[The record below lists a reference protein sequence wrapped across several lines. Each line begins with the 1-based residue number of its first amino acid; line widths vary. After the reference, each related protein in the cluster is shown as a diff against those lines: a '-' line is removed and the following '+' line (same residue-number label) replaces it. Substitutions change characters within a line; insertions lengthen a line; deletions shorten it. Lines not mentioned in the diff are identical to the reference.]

1 MARDAIKFVRAF
13 GGAIM
18 ESTPHLYI
26 SALAFSPVKS
36 IIYTQFSPK
45 YSSLAQIVDGGELHW
60 PNLQLTIRGY
70 LFSSVTF
77 SPDGKRIATGTFDNT
92 ICLWDA
98 ETRLQLG
105 SPLTG
110 HTNFVTSVAFSPDGK
125 RIASGSDD
133 NAICMWDA
141 ETGLQLGSPLT
152 GHTDWVTSVA
162 FSPDRKRIASG
173 SRDKTICLWDAETGL
188 QLGSPLTGHTHRVTS
203 VAFSPDGKR
212 IASGSN
218 DRTICLWDAETQL
231 QLGSPLTGH
240 THPVTSVAFSPDG
253 KRIAS
258 GSHDKTVCL
267 WDAETG
273 LQLGSPLTGHTNFVT
288 SVTFSPDGKRVVSGS
303 DDNTI
308 HMWDCPPDDVGS
320 LFSYHIP
327 RQALLPLCY
336 SPNPSHALLDSNV
349 YTHKTD
355 FNTEHIRAL
364 VGLQSG
370 GWITSPEGHL
380 LLWVPSYMPRPSLY
394 LPSML
399 FVLGKCT
406 KLDLS
411 KMVHGSQW
419 VRCNYPQDVVGT

>member
-1 MARDAIKFVRAF
+1 VSAIARDAIKFVRVF

-26 SALAFSPVKS
+26 SALSFSPVKS
-36 IIYTQFSPK
+36 IIYREFSPK
-45 YSSLAQIVDGGELHW
+45 YSNLAQIVDGGELHW
-60 PNLQLTIRGY
+60 PNLQLTIRRHP
-70 LFSSVTF
+70 FTSVTF
-77 SPDGKRIATGTFDNT
+77 SADGKRIASGSWDKT

-98 ETRLQLG
+98 ETGLQLG

-133 NAICMWDA
+133 
-141 ETGLQLGSPLT
+141 
-152 GHTDWVTSVA
+152 
-162 FSPDRKRIASG
+162 
-173 SRDKTICLWDAETGL
+173 
-188 QLGSPLTGHTHRVTS
+188 
-203 VAFSPDGKR
+203 
-212 IASGSN
+212 
-218 DRTICLWDAETQL
+218 RTICLWDAETQL

-240 THPVTSVAFSPDG
+240 THWVTSVAFSPDG

-258 GSHDKTVCL
+258 GSNDKTICL

-273 LQLGSPLTGHTNFVT
+273 LQLGSPLTGHIGGVT
-288 SVTFSPDGKRVVSGS
+288 SVAFSPDGKRIASGSSDSTIGLWDAETQLQLGSPLTGHTHRASSVAFSPDGKRVVSGS
-303 DDNTI
+303 YDNTI

-327 RQALLPLCY
+327 TQALLPLCY
-336 SPNPSHALLDSNV
+336 SPNPSHALLDSNL
-349 YTHKTD
+349 YTHETD
-355 FNTEHIRAL
+355 FNTQHIRTL
-364 VGLQSG
+364 VGLQTG

-380 LLWVPSYMPRPSLY
+380 LLLVPSYMPRPSLY

-399 FVLGKCT
+399 FVLGKRT

-419 VRCNYPQDVVGT
+419 VRCNYPQDVVGK